1 MLFLYRCCKSHR
13 DEVGRKI
20 SGGRQVLSLAGYF
33 TLFTFHN
40 PFAGSKMRV
49 CQCLVLPHLQGRGLG
64 RELLMCTYR
73 LASDLSH
80 VTEITVEDPAPGF
93 QSLRDAV
100 DLEWLFCHW
109 PTPPLSRTIAGATVA
124 AATVAIKP
132 GDVSIAAAKLKLTP
146 AQVEYLSEA
155 EQYACLQLQAEALGG
170 AESAA
175 GRAFLD
181 THVKSLRLTVKRRL
195 LRQQPDI
202 KALPKVQMQRELER
216 LYAEQQERFERSCRA
231 RARLLTVASN
241 ST

>member
-1 MLFLYRCCKSHR
+1 
-13 DEVGRKI
+13 
-20 SGGRQVLSLAGYF
+20 
-33 TLFTFHN
+33 
-40 PFAGSKMRV
+40 
-49 CQCLVLPHLQGRGLG
+49 
-64 RELLMCTYR
+64 MCTYR
-73 LASDLSH
+73 LASDLSN

-100 DLEWLFCHW
+100 DLEWLFRHW
-109 PTPPLSRTIAGATVA
+109 PTPPLSRAIAGATVA

-132 GDVSIAAAKLKLTP
+132 DDVSIAAAKLKLTP

-181 THVKSLRLTVKRRL
+181 THLKPLRLAVKRRL

-202 KALPKVQMQRELER
+202 KALPKVQMQKELET

-231 RARLLTVASN
+231 RARLLKVTSN
-241 ST
+241 PP